1 MSISNNE
8 IDILYSFFDQII
20 PSSDDMPCAT
30 EAIDKKDFEILISE
44 ISIYELS
51 IDQIIYFIKREPT
64 SRVGGGASSLTEIQ
78 KGEILELMESIIPDD
93 FLMFIEIVYLL
104 YYSKSEIHEKIGW
117 NTDELAEENKMEAF
131 DDSILNNIKKRDPFW
146 RKA

>member
-44 ISIYELS
+44 NSKYELS

-78 KGEILELMESIIPDD
+78 KGEILELMESIIPEARDVAS
-93 FLMFIEIVYLL
+93 LSEPLAALSYLPML
-104 YYSKSEIHEKIGW
+104 RPQISLKSHRFEGV
-117 NTDELAEENKMEAF
+117 
-131 DDSILNNIKKRDPFW
+131 DSLKSGKCT
-146 RKA
+146 